1 MIRNASTSSLIA
13 SKNGDKEELLRLA
26 LHLADRL
33 IEDIIPVIVSSIKD
47 TDTNKEVIRCLV
59 IEAIELKMRNEKN
72 DLIQHID
79 KEKLFD
85 KWINLDQAKYDKNSD
100 TYEIM
105 QFLDKENKRAAKERW
120 KLFKEKGVQQDG
132 C

>member
-26 LHLADRL
+26 LRLTDRL

-85 KWINLDQAKYDKNSD
+85 KWINLDQAKHDTNSD

-105 QFLDKENKRAAKERW
+105 KFLDEENKRAANERW
-120 KLFKEKGVQQDG
+120 KLFKE
-132 C
+132 

>member
-33 IEDIIPVIVSSIKD
+33 IEDIIPVIISSIKD
-47 TDTNKEVIRCLV
+47 TNTNKEVIRCLI
-59 IEAIELKMRNEKN
+59 IEAIEFKMRNEKR
-72 DLIQHID
+72 DLIEHID

-85 KWINLDQAKYDKNSD
+85 KWINLDQAKHDTNSD

-105 QFLDKENKRAAKERW
+105 KFLDKENKRAAKERW

>member
-33 IEDIIPVIVSSIKD
+33 IEDIIPVIVSSIKN

-120 KLFKEKGVQQDG
+120 KLFKEKGE
-132 C
+132 

>member
-33 IEDIIPVIVSSIKD
+33 IEDIIPVIVSSIKN
-47 TDTNKEVIRCLV
+47 TDTEKEVIRCLV
-59 IEAIELKMRNEKN
+59 IEAIEFKMQTEKN

-85 KWINLDQAKYDKNSD
+85 KWINLDQAKHDTNSD

-120 KLFKEKGVQQDG
+120 KLFKEKGV
-132 C
+132 

>member
-47 TDTNKEVIRCLV
+47 TDTNKEVIRCLI
-59 IEAIELKMRNEKN
+59 IEAIEFKMRNEKR
-72 DLIQHID
+72 DLIEHID

-85 KWINLDQAKYDKNSD
+85 KWINLDQAKHDTNSD

-105 QFLDKENKRAAKERW
+105 KFLDEENKRAAKERW

>member
-47 TDTNKEVIRCLV
+47 TDTNKEVIRCLI
-59 IEAIELKMRNEKN
+59 IEAIGFKMQTEKN

-85 KWINLDQAKYDKNSD
+85 KWINLDQAKYDTNSD

-120 KLFKEKGVQQDG
+120 KLFKEKGE
-132 C
+132 

>member
-26 LHLADRL
+26 LRLTDRL

-85 KWINLDQAKYDKNSD
+85 KWINLDQAKHDTNSD

-105 QFLDKENKRAAKERW
+105 KFLDEENKRAAKERW
-120 KLFKEKGVQQDG
+120 KLFKEKGE
-132 C
+132 

>member
-33 IEDIIPVIVSSIKD
+33 IEDIIPVIVSSIKN
-47 TDTNKEVIRCLV
+47 TDTEKEVIRCLV
-59 IEAIELKMRNEKN
+59 IEAIEFKMQTEKN

-85 KWINLDQAKYDKNSD
+85 KWINLDQAKHDTNSD

-105 QFLDKENKRAAKERW
+105 QFLDKENKRAANERW

>member
-13 SKNGDKEELLRLA
+13 SKNGDKEELIRLA

-47 TDTNKEVIRCLV
+47 TDTNKEVIRCLI
-59 IEAIELKMRNEKN
+59 IEAIEFKMQTEKN
-72 DLIQHID
+72 DLIEHID
-79 KEKLFD
+79 KEKLFN
-85 KWINLDQAKYDKNSD
+85 KWINLDQAKHDTNSD

-105 QFLDKENKRAAKERW
+105 KFLDKENKRAAKERW
-120 KLFKEKGVQQDG
+120 KLFKEKGE
-132 C
+132 

>member
-33 IEDIIPVIVSSIKD
+33 IEDIIPVIVSSIKN
-47 TDTNKEVIRCLV
+47 TDTEKEVIRCLV
-59 IEAIELKMRNEKN
+59 IEAIEFKMQTEKN

-85 KWINLDQAKYDKNSD
+85 KWINLDQAKHDTNSD

>member
-13 SKNGDKEELLRLA
+13 SKNGDKEKLLRLA

-33 IEDIIPVIVSSIKD
+33 IEDIIPVIVSSIKN
-47 TDTNKEVIRCLV
+47 TDTEKEVIRCLV
-59 IEAIELKMRNEKN
+59 IEAIEFKMQTEKN

-85 KWINLDQAKYDKNSD
+85 KWINLDQAKHDTNSD

>member
-47 TDTNKEVIRCLV
+47 TDTNKEVIRCLI
-59 IEAIELKMRNEKN
+59 IEAIEFKMRNEKR
-72 DLIQHID
+72 DLIEHID

-85 KWINLDQAKYDKNSD
+85 KWINLDQAKHDTNSD

-105 QFLDKENKRAAKERW
+105 KFLDKENKRAAKERW
-120 KLFKEKGVQQDG
+120 KLFKEKGE
-132 C
+132 